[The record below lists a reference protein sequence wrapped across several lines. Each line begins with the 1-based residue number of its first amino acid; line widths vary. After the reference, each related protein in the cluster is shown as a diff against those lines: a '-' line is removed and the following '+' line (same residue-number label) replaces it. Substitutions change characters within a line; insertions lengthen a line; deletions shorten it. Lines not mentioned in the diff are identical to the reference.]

1 VLNGSL
7 PAFGL
12 GTGQLLVALARGV
25 WLAGLLGTFGTL
37 LLRATVARRVLVRDR
52 DGERATRRLAW
63 GSLALSATGLGGWTV
78 AQSALLTDT
87 ASIGRV
93 VPAIGAV
100 VRSTEFGHLI
110 LAQAGAGAL
119 AAVALGAGWTWPAV
133 FAAGVAVA
141 LQSGHLHAWAMQ
153 PGLSVLLVC
162 EALHLLAAAAW
173 LGALPALAL
182 LVRRLSPDDA
192 GAVSRRFS
200 GLGGLAVLV
209 IAGTAMWQ
217 GWVLSGGVPGLVG
230 TAYGWMELVKLGLFL
245 LILGCAAT
253 NRWRF
258 TPALAGAEPA
268 RARRAL
274 ARSIGV
280 ETALGLLVIV
290 AAAVLTSLEPGMHAQ
305 PVWPFSEQP
314 SLDIVREDPVFRQEV
329 MNAVLAMLGAV
340 ALVGLGVVVRW
351 MRWVAW
357 PVALAIAWFAVPH
370 FDLLFVEAHP
380 TSFYRSPTQF
390 AATSIAEGAALYP
403 THCAACH
410 GAEGRGDG
418 PAAKGLKVPPAD
430 LTAEHLWAHG
440 DGEMFWWLTHGI
452 TSPEGEAAMPGFG
465 DLLSDDQRWALIDYV
480 RAHNAGLTHR
490 VTGAWSPP
498 VQAPAL
504 QAACADGSTVTMADL
519 RGRVVRLVFGATSVA
534 VEPVPPAAVRC
545 TTHDPAA
552 RAAYAIVTG
561 LDPAALRG
569 TQMLVDANGWLRE
582 VLPPGDAGKLDAE
595 IGEVAAQPLAAGAGA
610 MHHHMPM

>member
-1 VLNGSL
+1 MLNGSL

-25 WLAGLLGTFGTL
+25 TLAGLLGTFGTL
-37 LLRATVARRVLVRDR
+37 LLRATVARRVLARDR

-63 GSLALSATGLGGWTV
+63 GSFALLAIGLIAWTV
-78 AQSALLTDT
+78 AQSALLTDA
-87 ASIGRV
+87 ASVGRV
-93 VPAIGAV
+93 LPAIGAV
-100 VRSTEFGHLI
+100 MQSTEFGYLI
-110 LAQAGAGAL
+110 LAQAGAAAL

-133 FAAGVAVA
+133 LAAGLAVA
-141 LQSGHLHAWAMQ
+141 LQSGHLHGWAMQ
-153 PGLSVLLVC
+153 AGLSLLLFC
-162 EALHLLAAAAW
+162 EALHLLAGAAW

-200 GLGGLAVLV
+200 VLGSFAVLA

-245 LILGCAAT
+245 LILGCAAA
-253 NRWRF
+253 NRWRL
-258 TPALAGAEPA
+258 TPALAGTELA

-280 ETALGLLVIV
+280 ETALGLLVIL
-290 AAAVLTSLEPGMHAQ
+290 AAAVLTSLEPGMHLQ
-305 PVWPFSEQP
+305 PVWPFSDQP
-314 SLDIVREDPVFRQEV
+314 SLEIVREDPAFRQEV
-329 MNAVLAMLGAV
+329 ANAVLAMLGAI
-340 ALVGLGVVVRW
+340 ALVGLGVVARW
-351 MRWVAW
+351 LRWVAW
-357 PVALAIAWFAVPH
+357 AVAVAIAWFAVPH

-390 AATSIAEGAALYP
+390 AATSIAGGAALYP
-403 THCAACH
+403 AHCAACH

-452 TSPEGEAAMPGFG
+452 TSPEGEVAMPGFG
-465 DLLSDDQRWALIDYV
+465 DVLSEDRRWALIDYV

-504 QAACADGSTVTMADL
+504 QAACADGRTVTLADL
-519 RGRVVRLVFGATSVA
+519 HGRVVRLAFDARSVA
-534 VEPVPPAAVRC
+534 VELAPPDAVRC
-545 TTHDPAA
+545 TTDEPAVS
-552 RAAYAIVTG
+552 AASAIVTG
-561 LDPAALRG
+561 LDPAALGG
-569 TQMLVDANGWLRE
+569 TQILVDANGWLRK
-582 VLPPGDAGKLDAE
+582 VVAPGEAGRLDAE
-595 IGEVAAQPLAAGAGA
+595 IGRIAAQPLAADAAA